1 MTATWFKRHLAPDG
15 AQPKNI
21 VMKIG
26 LGAMAFF
33 TLGFVLFNITR
44 SDSDTQTDAAPPASP
59 QLPSDSHVQSGM
71 NRIDATQRRIEADRA
86 KAAAEQ
92 LRQRQSQGQTP
103 ERHPSQ
109 SFVAGQQYGHDASAL
124 DDFTLSE
131 EEFKLQ
137 ESLRLEEIERRAR
150 SLRSDPLVKS
160 ERQTASVTRPP
171 AEPEPSS
178 AAQSPAADTTD
189 PQQQHLDNLKATLA
203 LFNDQAPGDP
213 HSQILPPRA
222 PDSTPPANSP
232 AAQSAPPRD
241 YGSPTALSEAVDPPG
256 WERVHEG
263 SFLEAVL
270 VTQLS
275 GDFPG
280 PVLAQVAVPF
290 YSRDR
295 QEILIP
301 RGVRVVGTAA
311 AVSDRDQARLAIGFH
326 RLIFPDGRWL
336 SLDFRGLNQAGESGL
351 KDQVNRHYLQL
362 FAATGAVG
370 VLSGLTLRGS
380 NPYAGGSQGFRAGA
394 GQGFGLAAS
403 QVLQRFLNRLPTIT
417 IRAGHR
423 LRIWFTSDVLLPR
436 RKAA

>member
-1 MTATWFKRHLAPDG
+1 MTATWIKRHVAPDG

-26 LGAMAFF
+26 LSAMLVF

-44 SDSDTQTDAAPPASP
+44 SDSEIQTQAPATAAPE
-59 QLPSDSHVQSGM
+59 LPSDNRVQSGM
-71 NRIDATQRRIEADRA
+71 NRIEATQRRIEAERA
-86 KAAAEQ
+86 RDAAEQ
-92 LRQRQSQGQTP
+92 LRREQSQRRSARP
-103 ERHPSQ
+103 HPSQ
-109 SFVAGQQYGHDASAL
+109 SLTAGEPPSHPASEIGDIAV
-124 DDFTLSE
+124 TE

-137 ESLRLEEIERRAR
+137 QALRLEEVERRAR

-160 ERQTASVTRPP
+160 ERPTASLGRTP
-171 AEPEPSS
+171 AEPQRS
-178 AAQSPAADTTD
+178 ADAESPPPDAAD
-189 PQQQHLDNLKATLA
+189 PQQQYLANLKATLA
-203 LFNDQAPGDP
+203 LFNDQAEGDSQ
-213 HSQILPPRA
+213 SQIRPPSA
-222 PDSTPPANSP
+222 PDLPLANTTP
-232 AAQSAPPRD
+232 APPGN
-241 YGSPTALSEAVDPPG
+241 YQSPTVLSQASDPPG

-301 RGVRVVGTAA
+301 RGVRAVGTAA
-311 AVSDRDQARLAIGFH
+311 AVSDRDQARLAIRFH

-336 SLDFRGLNQAGESGL
+336 ALDFRGLNQAGESGL

-394 GQGFGLAAS
+394 GQGFGQAAS

-436 RKAA
+436 PARP

>member
-1 MTATWFKRHLAPDG
+1 MTATWIKRYVAPDG
-15 AQPKNI
+15 AQPKNV
-21 VMKIG
+21 VMRIG
-26 LGAMAFF
+26 LTSMVVF
-33 TLGFVLFNITR
+33 TVGFVLFNITR
-44 SDSDTQTDAAPPASP
+44 SDSDTPTDAAPDAPP
-59 QLPSDSHVQSGM
+59 QLASDARVQSGM
-71 NRIDATQRRIEADRA
+71 NRIDATKARIEAQRAREASDRLLQQQTERQPTGRRTA
-86 KAAAEQ
+86 PSFPAAGLAPDD
-92 LRQRQSQGQTP
+92 T
-103 ERHPSQ
+103 
-109 SFVAGQQYGHDASAL
+109 SARN
-124 DDFTLSE
+124 DFTLSE
-131 EEFKLQ
+131 EEWKLQ
-137 ESLRLEEIERRAR
+137 ETLRLEEMERRAR

-160 ERQTASVTRPP
+160 ERKTASASQQV
-171 AEPEPSS
+171 AEPER
-178 AAQSPAADTTD
+178 AAPGESPPPDTTD
-189 PQQQHLDNLKATLA
+189 PQQQYLENLNATLA
-203 LFNDQAPGDP
+203 LFNDQGGSDP
-213 HSQILPPRA
+213 QSRILPPGA
-222 PDSTPPANSP
+222 PGSAPAANSP
-232 AAQSAPPRD
+232 AAQPAPPRD

-295 QEILIP
+295 QQILIP

-436 RKAA
+436 RTAA

>member
-1 MTATWFKRHLAPDG
+1 MTATWIKRHVAPDG

-21 VMKIG
+21 VMKVG
-26 LGAMAFF
+26 LSAMLIF

-44 SDSDTQTDAAPPASP
+44 SDSDTQTQAPATAPPE
-59 QLPSDSHVQSGM
+59 LPSDNRVQSGM
-71 NRIDATQRRIEADRA
+71 NRIEATQRRIEADRA
-86 KAAAEQ
+86 RDAAEQ
-92 LRQRQSQGQTP
+92 LRQQQSQRQTP
-103 ERHPSQ
+103 GRHPSR
-109 SFVAGQQYGHDASAL
+109 SFVAGPQPSHGASAL
-124 DDFTLSE
+124 DDFTVSE

-137 ESLRLEEIERRAR
+137 EQLRLEEIERRAR

-160 ERQTASVTRPP
+160 ERQTASVSRPP
-171 AEPEPSS
+171 AEPERSS
-178 AAQSPAADTTD
+178 ADEGPPPDTTD
-189 PQQQHLDNLKATLA
+189 PQQQYLENLNATLA
-203 LFNDQAPGDP
+203 LFNDQGGSDP
-213 HSQILPPRA
+213 QSRILPPGA
-222 PDSTPPANSP
+222 PGSAPAANSP
-232 AAQSAPPRD
+232 AAQPAPPRD

-295 QEILIP
+295 QQILIP

-423 LRIWFTSDVLLPR
+423 LRIWFTSDVLLPKR
-436 RKAA
+436 TAA